1 MNQYGGS
8 TANGVFLNGD
18 FNSWCGSCNAMDDS
32 DNDGVWTITLPL
44 TADSIEYKFTVDG
57 WNDQE
62 SLTPG
67 SSCTKTTG
75 IYTNRFLAISGD
87 TTLSTVCWNSCGS
100 CAPGLP
106 TGVTLDANGCVECD
120 SLNVGDFFVLNGDS
134 IEVVDRTRLLAIVA
148 ASGDLTKVCVS
159 HVTDMKNVFQ
169 GAKWFN
175 QDIGHWDVSNVTN
188 MGGMFFNA
196 EIFNQDISTWNMGA
210 VVNTKLMFFRA
221 DSFNQDLNVWDVS
234 QVFNMNRMFK
244 EAVNFNGAISNWDV
258 ENVTRMTEMFSGA
271 SSFNQDLSD
280 WCVRAFQYQTP
291 ADFGLNSALV
301 ADHYPRWGNCPQD
314 FDNVTALATGAFVN
328 ANGCVDC
335 SALNIGDYF
344 EMNGDTLLV
353 VDRAMLDSLVLLND
367 DLSKV
372 CVSNITDMK
381 DALRGLRWFNTDIAY
396 WDVSNVTDMSNMF
409 FKARQFN
416 HDIGN
421 WDVSSVTKMA
431 AMFQVAQAFNQ
442 DIGGWDVSNVERF
455 RSMFR
460 NADAFNQ
467 NIGGWDVSKVLNDAQ
482 MSSMFRSADN
492 FSQDLSMWCV
502 SNVATKPAGFDA
514 NSSLV
519 ASQLPVW
526 GTCPTTAPAQY
537 TITSA
542 GLVFTPDTLYCN
554 VGDVITFDVGSNHNA
569 VEVSKTTYQSNGTT
583 ALSGGFN
590 VGFGVVDDFTPT
602 SAGTH
607 YYVCT
612 PHVSYNM
619 KGVIIVSGSSSRAGN
634 NSPIASNEVSSKVR
648 NNPAEMPQV
657 AVFPNPTTGNVKIS
671 PVVEGTYRIYNE
683 VGRTIGEG
691 QIKEAYDFSAQPS
704 GIYMLILQTENGTQY
719 LKVVK
724 Q

>member
-18 FNSWCGSCNAMDDS
+18 FNSWCGNCNAMDDS

-75 IYTNRFLAISGD
+75 PNTNRFLAISGD
-87 TTLSTVCWNSCGS
+87 TTLATVCWNSCGS
-100 CAPGLP
+100 CAPTLP

-134 IEVVDRTRLLAIVA
+134 VEVVDRTRLLAIVA
-148 ASGDLTKVCVS
+148 AEGDLTKVCVS
-159 HVTDMKNVFQ
+159 HVTDMKILFK

-175 QDIGHWDVSNVTN
+175 QDISTWDVSNVTN
-188 MGGMFFNA
+188 MVSMFFNA
-196 EIFNQDISTWNMGA
+196 DSFNVNISTWNVGSVENM
-210 VVNTKLMFFRA
+210 KLMFRGA
-221 DSFNQDLNVWDVS
+221 SAFNQGLNRWDVS
-234 QVFNMNRMFK
+234 SVTNMNRMFLL
-244 EAVNFNGAISNWDV
+244 ASAFDGAIGNWDV
-258 ENVTRMTEMFSGA
+258 SSATRMTEMFKDA
-271 SSFNQDLSD
+271 SSFDQDLSG
-280 WCVRAFQYQTP
+280 WCVTNFQYNPPTNFATNAPLQT
-291 ADFGLNSALV
+291 V
-301 ADHYPRWGNCPQD
+301 HYPNWGNCPQTYD
-314 FDNVTALATGAFVN
+314 SVGSLATGAFVN
-328 ANGCVDC
+328 TNGCIDC
-335 SALNIGDYF
+335 SALNVGDYF

-353 VDRAMLDSLVLLND
+353 VDRAMLDSLVLLHA
-367 DLSKV
+367 DLSRV

-381 DALRGLRWFNTDIAY
+381 DALRGLRWFNTDISA

-409 FKARQFN
+409 FKSRIFN
-416 HDIGN
+416 QDIGN

-460 NADAFNQ
+460 NADTFNQ
-467 NIGGWDVSKVLNDAQ
+467 NIGGWDVSSVLNDAQ

-502 SNVATKPAGFDA
+502 SNAATKPAGFDA
-514 NSSLV
+514 NSALV

-526 GTCPTTAPAQY
+526 GTCPTP
-537 TITSA
+537 
-542 GLVFTPDTLYCN
+542 
-554 VGDVITFDVGSNHNA
+554 GSM
-569 VEVSKTTYQSNGTT
+569 V
-583 ALSGGFN
+583 
-590 VGFGVVDDFTPT
+590 
-602 SAGTH
+602 
-607 YYVCT
+607 
-612 PHVSYNM
+612 
-619 KGVIIVSGSSSRAGN
+619 GN
-634 NSPIASNEVSSKVR
+634 NNPIASQDAKGDDAANQV
-648 NNPAEMPQV
+648 EMPQI
-657 AVFPNPTTGNVKIS
+657 AVFPNPTTGKVKIS
-671 PVVEGTYRIYNE
+671 PVVEGTYRLYNE

-691 QIKEAYDFSAQPS
+691 QIKEAYDFSAQPR
-704 GIYMLILQTENGTQY
+704 GIYMLMLQTENGTQY